1 MTTLTR
7 PVAGGSI
14 SNTFAQHVARKS
26 VNPGVDFAV
35 AKGTAVV
42 APASGVVKKVRTT
55 VSGSGA
61 AGRFVIIYHDNGG
74 SSDLIHLSRVD
85 VKVGDRVSQ
94 GEQVGLSGASA
105 NGSENG
111 VGPHLHWTYR
121 PENQVLSLSN
131 VGNVDGLKYVAT
143 APVNPWADKKAVQT
157 RLNVW
162 RRHWGLPL
170 LAVDG
175 VIGKQTKA
183 AIVDAQKR
191 FGIAADGVVG
201 PTTWGRLAAEP
212 PKPAPVEP
220 PKPVEP
226 APVEPPKP
234 VEPAP
239 VEPPKPVEPAPVEP
253 PKPVE
258 PAPLPEFPEPTP
270 VEPPKPV
277 EPAPLP
283 EFPEP
288 TPVGPGQPEPPLQH
302 VKPGARNPLVLVA
315 LAVITTIVTALVTL
329 LT

>member
-1 MTTLTR
+1 MTNLTR

-85 VKVGDRVSQ
+85 VKVGDRVRQ
-94 GEQVGLSGASA
+94 GQQVGLSGASA

-121 PENQVLSLSN
+121 PESQVLSLSN
-131 VGNVDGLKYVAT
+131 VGNADGLKYVAT

-183 AIVDAQKR
+183 AIADAQKR
-191 FGIAADGVVG
+191 FGIAADGIVG

-226 APVEPPKP
+226 APVGPPKP
-234 VEPAP
+234 VEP
-239 VEPPKPVEPAPVEP
+239 E
-253 PKPVE
+253 
-258 PAPLPEFPEPTP
+258 PLPEFPEPTP
-270 VEPPKPV
+270 VEP
-277 EPAPLP
+277 
-283 EFPEP
+283 
-288 TPVGPGQPEPPLQH
+288 GQPEPPLQH
-302 VKPGARNPLVLVA
+302 AKPGARNPLVLVA

-329 LT
+329 FT